1 MGGFNPT
8 LVRLQRIR
16 LRRIRWRLR
25 GFQSHTGPASTGAPD
40 EIPEGAFLFC
50 FNPTLVRLQPALR
63 SEKLDAASTGFNPT
77 LVRLQP
83 DRAHPRIPARG
94 PSTSPLES
102 SIYKGSWSRNIAPM
116 GLIRQEMG
124 DRGDRAVSS
133 RFARRA
139 STGPGIAGARRA
151 PGFRG
156 VTVRAGERS
165 SQGLRHAHTSAT

>member
-1 MGGFNPT
+1 
-8 LVRLQRIR
+8 
-16 LRRIRWRLR
+16 
-25 GFQSHTGPASTGAPD
+25 
-40 EIPEGAFLFC
+40 
-50 FNPTLVRLQPALR
+50 
-63 SEKLDAASTGFNPT
+63 
-77 LVRLQP
+77 
-83 DRAHPRIPARG
+83 
-94 PSTSPLES
+94 
-102 SIYKGSWSRNIAPM
+102 M